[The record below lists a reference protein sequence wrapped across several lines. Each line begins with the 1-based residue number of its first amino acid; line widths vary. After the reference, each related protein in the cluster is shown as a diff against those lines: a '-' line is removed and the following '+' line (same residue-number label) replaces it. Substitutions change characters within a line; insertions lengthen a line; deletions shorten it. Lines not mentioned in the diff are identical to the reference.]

1 MQLKLI
7 QKPVEPE
14 PLRTIESTIAER
26 LENES
31 FNWMKPI
38 ERNLYKVPDEQKHL
52 SEEQLKELYSNG
64 GVMNV
69 YPFREDSEVDIPPPV
84 NSFKQAFG
92 NNPAIMA
99 EIEKNGFEKPSPIQS
114 QMWPILLCGK
124 DCIGVSQTG
133 SGKTLAFLLPAF
145 LHIDAQLAQYEK
157 NEKKPSPFV
166 LVLSPTR
173 ELAQQIEGEVQ
184 KYSYN
189 GYKSVCLY
197 GGGSRSEQVQS
208 CKGGVEIVI
217 ATPGRLTDL
226 SNDGVISLAS
236 VTYVVLDEADRM
248 LDMGF
253 EAAIRRILFEIR
265 PDRLVALTSATW
277 PEGVRNLT
285 DRYTKQAIMAVN
297 GSLDLT
303 SCKSVTQHF
312 EFIPHEN
319 RFERVCEI
327 VNFLNNAHG
336 NSYKMII
343 FVKSKVMADHL
354 SSEFCMK
361 GINSQGLHG
370 GRSQSDRELSLKMLR
385 TGEVQ
390 ILVATDLASRGI
402 DVPDITH
409 VLNYDFP
416 MDIEEYVHRVGRT
429 GRAGR
434 KGESMSFMWWNDRSN
449 FDGLISILEKSGQE
463 VPEQLKRDAA
473 RYRQKCQD
481 GRDGPRPSFRNRNNK
496 ESSFQSSY

>member
-1 MQLKLI
+1 MHLKLI
-7 QKPVEPE
+7 EKSAEAEPFK
-14 PLRTIESTIAER
+14 TIDNSIAER
-26 LENES
+26 KDDDRFYN
-31 FNWMKPI
+31 MKDI
-38 ERNLYKVPDEQKHL
+38 ERDLYTIPEEQRHL
-52 SEEQLKELYSNG
+52 SDEELQELLSNG
-64 GVMNV
+64 GIMKV
-69 YPFREDSEVDIPPPV
+69 YPFREDSKVEIPPPV
-84 NSFKQAFG
+84 MSFKQAFG
-92 NNPAIMA
+92 NNAAIMA
-99 EIEKNGFEKPSPIQS
+99 EIHKNGFEKPSPIQS
-114 QMWPILLCGK
+114 QMWSTLLSGK

-145 LHIDAQLAQYEK
+145 LHIDAQLAQYAK
-157 NEKKPSPFV
+157 NEKTPSPHV

-189 GYKSVCLY
+189 GYRSVCLY
-197 GGGSRSEQVQS
+197 GGGSRSEQVTA
-208 CKGGVEIVI
+208 CKNGVEIVI

-226 SNDGVISLAS
+226 SNEGIISLAS

-253 EAAIRRILFEIR
+253 EAAIRRVLFEIR

-277 PEGVRNLT
+277 PEAVRSLT
-285 DRYTKQAIMAVN
+285 DRYTKEAIMAVN

-303 SCKSVTQHF
+303 SCKSVAQYF
-312 EFIPHEN
+312 EFIPQDA

-327 VNFLNNAHG
+327 VNYLNNMHQK
-336 NSYKMII
+336 NYKMII

-354 SSEFCMK
+354 SSDFCMR

-370 GRSQSDRELSLKMLR
+370 GRSQQDREMSLKALR
-385 TGEVQ
+385 SGGVQ

-409 VLNYDFP
+409 VINYDFP

-434 KGESMSFMWWNDRSN
+434 TGEAMSFLWWNDRSN
-449 FDGLISILEKSGQE
+449 FEGLISILEKSGQN
-463 VPEQLKRDAA
+463 VPEQLRRDCA
-473 RYRQKCQD
+473 RYQQKCQE
-481 GRDGPRPSFRNRNNK
+481 GRDGPRPSFRHRNKDSN
-496 ESSFQSSY
+496 FQSSY

>member
-1 MQLKLI
+1 MLTLVK
-7 QKPVEPE
+7 KPVEPE
-14 PLRTIESTIAER
+14 PVKTIESSIADR
-26 LENES
+26 LQDEQ

-38 ERNLYKVPDEQKHL
+38 ERNLYNALNKPDNL
-52 SEEQLKELYSNG
+52 SKEQLDELYSNG
-64 GVMNV
+64 GVMKV
-69 YPFREDSEVDIPPPV
+69 YPFREDAKVDIPLPV
-84 NSFKQAFG
+84 KTFKEAFG
-92 NNPAIMA
+92 HNQSIMN
-99 EIEKNGFEKPSPIQS
+99 EIQKNGFEKPSPIQS
-114 QMWPILLCGK
+114 QMWPILLSGQ

-145 LHIDAQLAQYEK
+145 LHIDAQVAQYDK
-157 NEKKPSPFV
+157 NEKRPSPSV

-173 ELAQQIEGEVQ
+173 ELAQQIEGEVK

-277 PEGVRNLT
+277 PEAVRNLT

-297 GSLDLT
+297 GTLDLA
-303 SCKSVTQHF
+303 SCKSVTQYF
-312 EFIPHEN
+312 EFIPQEN
-319 RFERVCEI
+319 RFDRVCEI
-327 VNFLNNAHG
+327 VNFLNQQFGNA
-336 NSYKMII
+336 YKMII

-354 SSEFCMK
+354 SSDFCMK

-370 GRSQSDRELSLKMLR
+370 GRSQSDRELSLKMLK

-463 VPEQLKRDAA
+463 VPDKLRQEAA
-473 RYRQKCQD
+473 RYRRKCEE
-481 GRDGPRPSFRNRNNK
+481 GRDGPRPNFRNRNNK

>member
-7 QKPVEPE
+7 EKSFEPE
-14 PLRTIESTIAER
+14 PLKTIESSIAER
-26 LENES
+26 KDDNRFDS
-31 FNWMKPI
+31 MKDI
-38 ERNLYKVPDEQKHL
+38 ERNLYTIP
-52 SEEQLKELYSNG
+52 EEQRHMSHEQLQELYSNG
-64 GVMNV
+64 GVMQV
-69 YPFREDSEVDIPPPV
+69 YPFRQDSNTGIPPPV
-84 NSFKQAFG
+84 SSFQQAFG

-99 EIEKNGFEKPSPIQS
+99 EIRKNGFEKPSPIQS
-114 QMWPILLCGK
+114 QMWPILLSGK

-145 LHIDAQLAQYEK
+145 LHIDAQLTQYGP
-157 NEKKPSPFV
+157 NDQRPSPFV

-189 GYKSVCLY
+189 GYRSVCLY
-197 GGGSRSEQVQS
+197 GGGSRSDQVTS

-277 PEGVRNLT
+277 PEAVRTLT
-285 DRYTKQAIMAVN
+285 DRYTKEAVMAVN

-303 SCKSVTQHF
+303 SCQSVVQYF
-312 EFIPHEN
+312 EFLPQDA
-319 RFERVCEI
+319 RFNRVCEI
-327 VNFLNNAHG
+327 VDYLNKAHCK
-336 NSYKMII
+336 NYKMII

-354 SSEFCMK
+354 SSDFCMK

-370 GRSQSDRELSLKMLR
+370 GRSQSDRELSLKALR
-385 TGEVQ
+385 SGEVQ

-434 KGESMSFMWWNDRSN
+434 KGEAMSFMWWNDRSN

-463 VPEQLKRDAA
+463 VPDQLRRDAA
-473 RYRQKCQD
+473 RYQQKLAD
-481 GRDGPRPSFRNRNNK
+481 GRDKPRPNFRNRNK
-496 ESSFQSSY
+496 ESNFQSSY

>member
-1 MQLKLI
+1 MLTLV
-7 QKPVEPE
+7 QKAVVPE
-14 PLRTIESTIAER
+14 PLKTIESSIAER
-26 LENES
+26 LEDEQ
-31 FNWMKPI
+31 FNWMRPI
-38 ERNLYKVPDEQKHL
+38 ERNLYKVPDEQKNL
-52 SEEQLKELYSNG
+52 SKEQLEELYSNG
-64 GVMNV
+64 GVMKV
-69 YPFREDSEVDIPPPV
+69 YPFREDSNVDIPPPV
-84 NSFKQAFG
+84 TTFKQAFG
-92 NNPAIMA
+92 DNAAIMS
-99 EIEKNGFEKPSPIQS
+99 EIQKNGFEKPSPIQS
-114 QMWPILLCGK
+114 QMWPILLSGQ

-145 LHIDAQLAQYEK
+145 LHIEAQLAQYEK
-157 NEKKPSPFV
+157 NEKHPSPSV

-173 ELAQQIEGEVQ
+173 ELAQQIEGEVK

-197 GGGSRSEQVQS
+197 GGGSRSEQVAA

-277 PEGVRNLT
+277 PEAVRSLT

-303 SCKSVTQHF
+303 SCKSVTQYF
-312 EFIPHEN
+312 EFIQHEH
-319 RFERVCEI
+319 RFDRVCEI

-336 NSYKMII
+336 KNYKMII

-354 SSEFCMK
+354 SSDFCMK

-409 VLNYDFP
+409 VVNYDFP

-434 KGESMSFMWWNDRSN
+434 KGESMSFMGWNDRSN
-449 FDGLISILEKSGQE
+449 FEGLISILEKSGQH
-463 VPEQLKRDAA
+463 VPDQLRREAA

-481 GRDGPRPSFRNRNNK
+481 GRDGPRPSFRRNNK